1 MLCIWI
7 DQMHLYKNVS
17 TGICCNICWKLISEL
32 GKCDDSFCNIATDT
46 LLMPTN
52 CRLWHFF
59 TAKYCLRLHF
69 HYKCC
74 IVVLPR
80 CRAAQLCKTSIY
92 FGPWTGENS
101 LWSKWTPAGCRSA
114 CQWYSTKIQAE
125 QEYQNCYFIIC
136 KSFLFYILVNI
147 KLTYMFLDVLF
158 AKNIFIF

>member
-1 MLCIWI
+1 MI
-7 DQMHLYKNVS
+7 
-17 TGICCNICWKLISEL
+17 
-32 GKCDDSFCNIATDT
+32 KCTYTKFFQLEFVVTFVENWYQSWANATTAFATDT

-69 HYKCC
+69 HYKCW